1 MTQQLGGASLCNEET
16 IISFVEMTHYK
27 MKGQQ
32 IGTNFPLHA
41 EGLFKELNKF
51 DQSRKSSM

>member
-1 MTQQLGGASLCNEET
+1 MKLVKRNEET
-16 IISFVEMTHYK
+16 IISFVEMTYHK

-32 IGTNFPLHA
+32 IGTNFALHA